1 MLPAGREFLHLR
13 PMLAAFSP
21 EEIAAI
27 VQPRGSRGAAGETI
41 RGIAALGE
49 AGPGDL
55 SFLGNPKYRPE
66 VAATR
71 ASVVLLPADYAGEPG
86 PGQLFLLVDNPSV
99 ALARVCSRFEQLLW
113 PKPQPGVHPS
123 AQVAPEARVD
133 PSATVGPLCVVEA
146 GAVVGPRAHLQ
157 AQVFIGRGARV
168 GEDCWLMSGAVV
180 AAECELGRRVQLQ
193 PGAVVGGDGF
203 GYEFVGG
210 KHEKLPQ
217 VGNVVIGDDV
227 EIGANS
233 TLDRA
238 RFSQTRV
245 GEGTKIDNL
254 VQVGH
259 NVVIGKHCMICA
271 QAGIAGST
279 TVEDFVVLGGQV
291 GVIGHI
297 TIGQGA
303 QIGAQTGIGADV
315 KPGEKLWGT
324 PSLPYMLEQR
334 LFILYRKLPELFKRV
349 DALEEGRSPAGGA

>member
-1 MLPAGREFLHLR
+1 
-13 PMLAAFSP
+13 
-21 EEIAAI
+21 
-27 VQPRGSRGAAGETI
+27 
-41 RGIAALGE
+41 
-49 AGPGDL
+49 
-55 SFLGNPKYRPE
+55 

-113 PKPQPGVHPS
+113 PKPPPGVHPS